1 MAHDFL
7 GFKKLFLIHL
17 VVKLDTYKPKKDD
30 VFAMEYIVKIAMDL
44 LAKSDMAHKTDKNNL
59 INLVDTLRRIPT
71 ETRILFNIPKKMVRI
86 VPYLVQALNDSSWRD
101 LLAERVRYFRN

>member
-1 MAHDFL
+1 M
-7 GFKKLFLIHL
+7 IHL
-17 VVKLDTYKPKKDD
+17 LVKLDTYKPKKDD